1 MPRFSIITPVYNPP
15 RDAFELCVR
24 SVQQQTNP
32 DWEWCLA
39 NDASPDDW
47 VAPRLRE
54 LQLSDPRIHVVDRV
68 TNGGIVAASNDAI
81 ALAQGDFL
89 VLLDNDDELHKDTLR
104 MVADA
109 LDDAPECDYLYS
121 DENKISPEGEHF
133 DDFAKPRWSP
143 ERLLAQNYTSHLS
156 VLRRSLV
163 ERVGRFRSGFDGSQ
177 DYDLILRV
185 IERARRVV
193 HVPQVLYHWR
203 TLPTSTASTASAK
216 PYAFIAAIKALG
228 EHLERTGMQA
238 DITEAGPS
246 LARVRRTNRHHP
258 TLSVVIP
265 IDDTH
270 RRIWGVDMLLAQ
282 HIADSLLRKTTYN
295 NYIVIFVASESLN
308 EAKLQNLAS
317 RFESRA
323 TIIRLKGS
331 FTTYQAFNAGLVAC
345 TTSHAALL
353 DPHCDFVEGDWIE
366 TLFAYMSR
374 NDVAAVAPILTDEF
388 GVIRSAGLSL
398 ASEPHDIG
406 SGHRMSELGPVGMF
420 AIARECFGVRTRC
433 AVVDVAALKEVGG
446 FSPDYLS
453 DVTDF
458 DLACKLHVLGK
469 HAIIT
474 PLVTVRLFDELHTNA
489 EDEQTFLSRWGRY
502 VDNDPYTRIDTR
514 ISEAMEI

>member
-24 SVQQQTNP
+24 SVREQTDP

-39 NDASPDDW
+39 NDASPDEW

-89 VLLDNDDELHKDTLR
+89 VLLDNDDELHKETLR

-109 LDDAPECDYLYS
+109 LDDAPDCDYLYS

-133 DDFAKPRWSP
+133 DEFAKPRWSP

-185 IERARRVV
+185 IEQARRVV
-193 HVPQVLYHWR
+193 HVPHVLYHWR
-203 TLPTSTASTASAK
+203 SLPSSTASAASAK
-216 PYAFIAAIKALG
+216 PYAFVAALKALR
-228 EHLERTGMQA
+228 EHLDRTGVQA
-238 DITEAGPS
+238 EVSEAGPS
-246 LARVRRTNRHHP
+246 LARVRRVSRHHP
-258 TLSVVIP
+258 SITVIVP
-265 IDDTH
+265 IDDMR
-270 RRIWGVDMLLAQ
+270 RRIWGVETLLAQ
-282 HIADSLLRKTTYN
+282 HVSDSLLRKTTYN
-295 NYIVIFVASESLN
+295 NYNVTFVASESLD
-308 EAKLQNLAS
+308 EAELQTTVS
-317 RFESRA
+317 RFEGRA
-323 TIIRLKGS
+323 TVMRFQGS
-331 FTTYQAFNAGLVAC
+331 FTRSQAFNVGLVAC
-345 TTSHAALL
+345 TTSHAALV
-353 DPHCDFVEGDWIE
+353 DQHCDFIEADWIE

-374 NDVAAVAPILTDEF
+374 NGVAAVAPILTDEY

-398 ASEPHDIG
+398 TSEPHDIG
-406 SGHRMSELGPVGMF
+406 DGHRVSELGPVGMF

-433 AVVDVAALKEVGG
+433 AVVDVAAFKSVGG
-446 FSPDYLS
+446 FSPDYSS
-453 DVTDF
+453 DLVDV
-458 DLACKLHVLGK
+458 DVACKLHEIGK

-474 PLVTVRLFDELHTNA
+474 PLATVRLFDELRVTSDDQQMFA
-489 EDEQTFLSRWGRY
+489 SRWGRY
-502 VDNDPYTRIDTR
+502 IDKDPYTRRDTR
-514 ISEAMEI
+514 AQESVEV